1 MAISEVVLFI
11 QLPLPWSFFCL
22 CRQSRFTIQMTIEY
36 YSGISGKK
44 LFKQVTYC
52 GHFDLD
58 VNHCLPNPCKNEGNC
73 YATKDGYHCT
83 CVKGFKGPNCD
94 SKCEFYI
101 EHVKFT

>member
-1 MAISEVVLFI
+1 MDI
-11 QLPLPWSFFCL
+11 
-22 CRQSRFTIQMTIEY
+22 
-36 YSGISGKK
+36 
-44 LFKQVTYC
+44 
-52 GHFDLD
+52 FDLD

-101 EHVKFT
+101 EPVKFT